1 MSRHLMKGNDAV
13 IYGALMGGASH
24 FFGYPITPASEIA
37 HAAALLFTKT
47 GRCFLQAEDE
57 VNAINMVYGAAS
69 AGARVM
75 TATSGPGLSLMAE
88 GISYIAATELP
99 NVIVDV
105 QRAGPGLG
113 NIWPEQSDYTTVVK
127 GGSHGNYRNIVY
139 APNSVQELCDFTY
152 RSFEIAEA
160 HRMTVFILSDAYI
173 GQMMEPVTLP
183 VKLLSGK
190 RHSWA
195 LYGDRES
202 RGNLVNSILMNTAAL
217 SDLNWKLQEKYKAVK
232 EQLTEYEE
240 YETADADV
248 LFVAYGICSRICQ
261 TSLQSLRKRG
271 IKAGLLRPKTLF
283 PFPSKRLRELASRV
297 KIIIAAELSDGQMA
311 EDVELAA
318 ECGCPVL
325 RYNWLGGIVPSSE
338 EIVERARKDL
348 TQELS

>member
-1 MSRHLMKGNDAV
+1 MPRHLMKGNDAV
-13 IYGALMGGASH
+13 VYGALMGGASH

-139 APNSVQELCDFTY
+139 SPNSVQELCDFTY
-152 RSFEIAEA
+152 HSFEIAEA

-183 VKLLSGK
+183 AKLLAGK

-195 LYGDRES
+195 IYGDIRS

-217 SDLNWKLQEKYKAVK
+217 SDLNWKLQDKYKVVA
-232 EQLTEYEE
+232 EGLTEFEE
-240 YETADADV
+240 QETGDAEV
-248 LFVAYGICSRICQ
+248 LFVAYGISSRICQ

-271 IKAGLLRPKTLF
+271 VKAGLLRPKTLF
-283 PFPSKRLRELASRV
+283 PFPSKRVRELAARV
-297 KIIIAAELSDGQMA
+297 KTIIVAELSDGQMA
-311 EDVELAA
+311 EDVELAVNCA
-318 ECGCPVL
+318 CPVL

-338 EIVERARKDL
+338 EIVERTQKDL
-348 TQELS
+348 KQVQS